1 MIRQPHGARGSCRG
15 RAGGRGG
22 REGGAVLVNP
32 ARWGG
37 QRQECWQDT
46 DEQHPVGLS
55 HSPPSAGPVPEVVL
69 KNNNKEVERN
79 HDSCCEISKRW
90 PVTEMK
96 VGWSPQ
102 GFGFPFRSLGGC

>member
-1 MIRQPHGARGSCRG
+1 MHVVVAGEEQGAGEG
-15 RAGGRGG
+15 RRCCARTG
-22 REGGAVLVNP
+22 VVNP

-69 KNNNKEVERN
+69 KNNNKEVEIN

-90 PVTEMK
+90 LVTEMK

-102 GFGFPFRSLGGC
+102 GFSFPFRSLGGC